1 MLAFLGNLST
11 PIWFLIILGLLWG
24 LSAFSYLLGTEVGQ
38 ERGFKL
44 GYSRGKLVGTQE
56 TNYFYASYPRD
67 GETRA

>member
-1 MLAFLGNLST
+1 MLNFLANLPT
-11 PIWFLIILGLLWG
+11 PIWFLIILGFLWG
-24 LSAFSYLLGTEVGQ
+24 LFAFAYLLGAEVGQ

-67 GETRA
+67 GEVNA